1 MKEHMLTDRRR
12 RVVPVE
18 EDGTTKAC
26 VRSNTKVLFGFRI
39 EEDDNMR
46 NVKASQSLPLA
57 FIAFS
62 DLFAYLNDN

>member
-1 MKEHMLTDRRR
+1 MLTDRRR
-12 RVVPVE
+12 RVVLVPVE

-26 VRSNTKVLFGFRI
+26 VRSNTKVLLLGSPRI